1 MNYLISFYTILKQKM
16 KFPAKLK
23 LENGITFE
31 GIGFGVEKIG
41 IGEVVF
47 NTAITG
53 YQEILTDPSYD
64 GQIITFTYPH
74 IGNTGINFDDNESK
88 KISARGVI
96 VKNFCDFPSNWRSKQ
111 SLEEF
116 LVEQKAI
123 CISDI
128 DTRKLTRILRDEGCK
143 VGAIYPSKK
152 FTDDEAMYEI
162 NKFGN
167 ISQMSFTDN
176 VSVSEPYSY
185 GKPSAPKT
193 NKIVAIDYGIKE
205 NILRIMK
212 NLGGDITVVPPSTT
226 AKEIEAMNPDGIF
239 LSNGP
244 GDPTILTESIQEVK
258 ELMKLDIPMF
268 GICLGHQIMSLAYDL
283 KIEKMPFGHH
293 GANHPVHDIANNVVF
308 ITSQNHNFAV
318 AELED
323 REDLEVSHRSLFD
336 DSIQGIKHTSK
347 PYYSIQC
354 HPEASPGPKEFEVLF
369 NKFFEDMNA

>member
-167 ISQMSFTDN
+167 ISQMTFTDN

-185 GKPSAPKT
+185 GKPSAPKI
-193 NKIVAIDYGIKE
+193 NKIVVIDYGIKE

-268 GICLGHQIMSLAYDL
+268 GICLGHQIMSLAYNL
-283 KIEKMPFGHH
+283 EIEKMPFGHH

-336 DSIQGIKHTSK
+336 NSIQGIKHTSK

>member
-185 GKPSAPKT
+185 GKPSAPKI

-268 GICLGHQIMSLAYDL
+268 GICLGQQIMSLAYDL
-283 KIEKMPFGHH
+283 EIEKMPFGHH

-318 AELED
+318 AEIED

-336 DSIQGIKHTSK
+336 GSIQGIKHTSK

>member
-143 VGAIYPSKK
+143 VGAIYPSGK

-283 KIEKMPFGHH
+283 EIEKMPFGHH

>member
-268 GICLGHQIMSLAYDL
+268 GICLGHQIMSLAYNL
-283 KIEKMPFGHH
+283 EIEKMPFGHH

>member
-143 VGAIYPSKK
+143 VGAIYSSEK

-185 GKPSAPKT
+185 GKPSAPKI

-283 KIEKMPFGHH
+283 EIEKMPFGHH

-323 REDLEVSHRSLFD
+323 RKDLEVSHRSLFD

-354 HPEASPGPKEFEVLF
+354 HPEASPGPKEFKVLF

>member
-1 MNYLISFYTILKQKM
+1 MGSEM
-16 KFPAKLK
+16 
-23 LENGITFE
+23 
-31 GIGFGVEKIG
+31 
-41 IGEVVF
+41 
-47 NTAITG
+47 
-53 YQEILTDPSYD
+53 
-64 GQIITFTYPH
+64 
-74 IGNTGINFDDNESK
+74 
-88 KISARGVI
+88 
-96 VKNFCDFPSNWRSKQ
+96 
-111 SLEEF
+111 
-116 LVEQKAI
+116 
-123 CISDI
+123 CI
-128 DTRKLTRILRDEGCK
+128 RD
-143 VGAIYPSKK
+143 S
-152 FTDDEAMYEI
+152 
-162 NKFGN
+162 
-167 ISQMSFTDN
+167 
-176 VSVSEPYSY
+176 SVSEPYSY

-212 NLGGDITVVPPSTT
+212 NLGGDITVVPPSIT

-283 KIEKMPFGHH
+283 EIEKMPFGHH

-323 REDLEVSHRSLFD
+323 RDDLEVSHRSLFD